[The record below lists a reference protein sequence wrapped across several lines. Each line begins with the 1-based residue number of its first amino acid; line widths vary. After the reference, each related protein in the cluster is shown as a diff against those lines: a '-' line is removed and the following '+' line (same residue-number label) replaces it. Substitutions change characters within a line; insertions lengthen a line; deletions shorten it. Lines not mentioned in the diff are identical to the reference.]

1 MNNQETKTANSGRL
15 ENFVRLPF
23 RIWNGIKVGFWV
35 MWHQEV
41 LAENMFKMLNDLL
54 QLLLKVSYEDRHY
67 MTEIII
73 TNPQTKAKQSIVHIW
88 AGAGTNAEPLK
99 RIQELIEENTALK
112 EKLKAAYR

>member
-1 MNNQETKTANSGRL
+1 MKEQKTKTAKSGRL
-15 ENFVRLPF
+15 ENFVRLPL

-41 LAENMFKMLNDLL
+41 FAGNMFKMLNDLL
-54 QLLLKVSYEDRHY
+54 QLILKVSYEDRHY

-73 TNPQTKAKQSIVHIW
+73 TNPQTKAKQPIVHIW
-88 AGAGTNAEPLK
+88 AGAGINADPLK

-112 EKLKAAYR
+112 EKLKVA